1 MQCKSVEWFLY
12 ELQQNWIEM
21 GYAVYSY
28 EYVEIIKC
36 LRQLKIRKTVENEEE
51 LRMKNFLLE
60 IQIFRTEWYFSLKRS
75 TFFLTGSYM
84 AKVY

>member
-1 MQCKSVEWFLY
+1 
-12 ELQQNWIEM
+12 M

-36 LRQLKIRKTVENEEE
+36 LRQLKIRKTAENEEE

-60 IQIFRTEWYFSLKRS
+60 IQIFRTE
-75 TFFLTGSYM
+75 
-84 AKVY
+84 